1 MKLNLSDFDKIIF
14 DMDGVI
20 TSELSYWQTAAL
32 GAYDMLL
39 SHQHYGVCG
48 LDRKWLRKNYIDIYN
63 TVMCGGRTVKAV
75 KRLGVN
81 TNWDLLYVVF
91 CVSKYINPDLSSP
104 DAAHF
109 HSVCM
114 FIENIDLN
122 APKLYDALAA
132 LAAQSLGKDIDT
144 FKRSCSFFKEE
155 VFNVFDLWYN
165 GCDEFEGIKT
175 GEELLFPVSDIKNVL
190 SNLKDRGIR
199 LGIGTGRP
207 RAEIEYPLRKHELF
221 EYFDKTLFASYDE
234 VCSAEAELSPSEPL
248 AKPDPYVF
256 LKAAI
261 GSKYTNR
268 ELYQKSF
275 DEAELSGTL
284 VVGDAPSDL
293 LSAKSGG
300 FKFLGVLTGA
310 EGSGIESYFK
320 ENNADYILNS
330 VLEIK

>member
-1 MKLNLSDFDKIIF
+1 MKLNLNDFDKIVF

-20 TSELSYWQTAAL
+20 TSELSYWQSAAL

-132 LAAQSLGKDIDT
+132 LAAQSLGKSSDA
-144 FKRSCSFFKEE
+144 FKRSGSFFKEGE
-155 VFNVFDLWYN
+155 KGKWQRQ
-165 GCDEFEGIKT
+165 GIPHFFVKNA
-175 GEELLFPVSDIKNVL
+175 GMNQQSGSDSVRHAVS
-190 SNLKDRGIR
+190 GIR
-199 LGIGTGRP
+199 H
-207 RAEIEYPLRKHELF
+207 RK
-221 EYFDKTLFASYDE
+221 
-234 VCSAEAELSPSEPL
+234 
-248 AKPDPYVF
+248 
-256 LKAAI
+256 
-261 GSKYTNR
+261 NR
-268 ELYQKSF
+268 
-275 DEAELSGTL
+275 
-284 VVGDAPSDL
+284 
-293 LSAKSGG
+293 
-300 FKFLGVLTGA
+300 
-310 EGSGIESYFK
+310 
-320 ENNADYILNS
+320 
-330 VLEIK
+330 